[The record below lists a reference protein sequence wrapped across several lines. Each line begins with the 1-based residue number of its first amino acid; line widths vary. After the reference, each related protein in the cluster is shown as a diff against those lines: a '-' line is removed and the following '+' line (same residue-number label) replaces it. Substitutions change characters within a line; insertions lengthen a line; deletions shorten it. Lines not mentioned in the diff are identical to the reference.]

1 MKHLFITQD
10 YAPDLGGMA
19 RRHVELCRR
28 LALEGVI
35 VSTVAAPEAEDF
47 DRREAYDIVRQPF
60 SFAGARALPN
70 QMRWARWL
78 ERACADGVDVVHC
91 GNIRPAGYPVTW
103 ARARTRVP
111 YLLYVNGG
119 DLLREREKVARSR
132 LKRMTGRMIFEQ
144 AAGIVANSEW
154 TAAQATDL
162 MRQMG
167 VTTHPVVRAIQ
178 LGTDPSYFR
187 PDRDT
192 GSMRQRFG
200 LGDAP
205 LLVTIARLVPHKG
218 QDVAIRALALV
229 RADWPSL
236 RYLVVGAGPHESA
249 LRLLARELAVDD
261 AVTFAG
267 ALGDEEIAEAY
278 ATATIYLGL
287 SRLEGATVEGFGI
300 SFSEAASSGL
310 VAIAGDSGGV
320 RSAVRD
326 GETGVIVPAEDVQAI
341 AAAIRSLLENAG
353 MRETMGA
360 AARQAVESHY
370 NWDRVAAET
379 TAFAREVVQ
388 QSAAVQ

>member
-28 LALEGVI
+28 LAGEGVL
-35 VSTVAAPEAEDF
+35 VSTVAAPGAEDF
-47 DRREAYDIVRQPF
+47 DRHEDYVIVRQPF
-60 SFAGARALPN
+60 SFSGARVLPN
-70 QMRWARWL
+70 QMRWAHWL
-78 ERACADGVDVVHC
+78 EQACTRGVDIVHC

-103 ARARTRVP
+103 ARARTGVP

-132 LKRMTGRMIFEQ
+132 LKRMTGRMIFER
-144 AAGIVANSEW
+144 AAGIVANSDW
-154 TAAQATDL
+154 TAAQAADL
-162 MRQMG
+162 MRQLG
-167 VTTHPVVRAIQ
+167 VTAPPPVRAIQ
-178 LGTDPSYFR
+178 LGTDPSFFR

-192 GSMRQRFG
+192 GAVRQRFG

-205 LLVTIARLVPHKG
+205 LLLTIARLVPHKG
-218 QDVAIRALALV
+218 QDVAIRALALL

-236 RYLVVGAGPHESA
+236 RYLVVGAGPHELS
-249 LRLLARELAVDD
+249 LRLLARDLGVDD
-261 AVTFAG
+261 AVIFAG
-267 ALGDEEIAEAY
+267 ALGDDDIAEAY
-278 ATATIYLGL
+278 ATATIYVGL
-287 SRLEGATVEGFGI
+287 SRLEGTTVEGFGI

-326 GETGVIVPAEDVQAI
+326 GETGMIVPAEDAPAVG
-341 AAAIRSLLENAG
+341 AAIRSLLEDLD
-353 MRETMGA
+353 RRRVMGA

-370 NWDRVAAET
+370 NWDRVASET
-379 TAFAREVVQ
+379 TAFAREVMRRP
-388 QSAAVQ
+388 AAVP